1 MTGAAGSRKLL
12 AGILTVAIGIG
23 AYLAI
28 FRRDIDRNVPLLDGS
43 TITIVPGIHLIGNLG
58 PAAAYVVE
66 TSDGLILI
74 DSGLDDDAQPL
85 KTQMAKLG
93 LDWKKLRAIF
103 LTHVHGDHCGGA
115 EHLRAATKATVYAG
129 EADVP
134 ILRAGG
140 PREAIFSTY
149 DMPNHATH
157 PTTVD
162 VALAGDETIAF
173 GNVQVR
179 VLGTPGHTPG
189 STCYLLDRAGLR
201 VLFAGDVIQGL
212 DERPLGT
219 YSAYLAPRYRGNAKS
234 YLASLQTLREL
245 PVPDLLLPGHPNSS
259 VIPRTPKLTSQRWT
273 EMLDEGIDE
282 MRRLVEHYEADGA
295 NFLDDHP
302 KQLLP
307 GLYYLGDFQ
316 GAAVYGFFAASNFFV
331 VNAPGGTGLPDF
343 LKTSLQELGRRPVE
357 PTAIL
362 LTACGARETA
372 GLAEL
377 VRQSGAQ
384 VVASPAGIAAV
395 KQLCPPETVVISA
408 DELAQKNWF
417 PVTPLPLGG
426 RGVAPIAYVLKWAD
440 KNVLFSGTIPAD
452 SDANPLNE
460 LLKDLA
466 QSRQNALAYNAA
478 VQRLA
483 KLKPDLWLAAVPYH
497 GRNANVYSG
506 EWEAILEKNRQAAI
520 FTLQAPQA
528 SRTDER

>member
-1 MTGAAGSRKLL
+1 VTGATGSRKLL
-12 AGILTVAIGIG
+12 AGFLTVAIGIG
-23 AYLAI
+23 VYLAI
-28 FRRDIDRNVPLLDGS
+28 FRRDINRTVPLLDGS
-43 TITIVPGIHLIGNLG
+43 TITIVPGIYLIGNLG

-115 EHLRAATKATVYAG
+115 EHLRTATKATVYAG

-149 DMPNHATH
+149 DMPHHATH
-157 PTTVD
+157 ATTVD

-173 GNVQVR
+173 GNVQMR

-189 STCYLLDRAGLR
+189 STCYLIERAGLR

-219 YSAYLAPRYRGNAKS
+219 YSAYLAPRYRGDAKS
-234 YLASLQTLREL
+234 YLASLQALREM

-259 VIPRTPKLTSQRWT
+259 AIPRSPQLSSQRWA
-273 EMLDEGIDE
+273 EMLDDGIDD

-295 NFLDDHP
+295 NFLDGHP

-316 GAAVYGFFAASNFFV
+316 GSAIYGFFADSNFFV
-331 VNAPGGTGLPDF
+331 VNAPGGTGLSEF
-343 LKTSLQELGRRPVE
+343 LKTRLKELGRQPVE

-362 LTACGARETA
+362 LTACGDRETA

-377 VRQSGAQ
+377 VQHSRAL
-384 VVASPAGIAAV
+384 VVASSAGIADI
-395 KQLCPPETVVISA
+395 KKLCPPETIVVSA
-408 DELAQKNWF
+408 DELPQKNWF

-426 RGVAPIAYVLKWAD
+426 RGTAPIAYLIKLAD
-440 KNVLFSGTIPAD
+440 KNVLFAGNIPAD

-483 KLKPDLWLAAVPYH
+483 KLNPDLWLPVVPYH
-497 GRNANVYSG
+497 GRNANVYG
-506 EWEAILEKNRQAAI
+506 NEWEAILEKNRQAAI
-520 FTLQAPQA
+520 FTLQSPQA
-528 SRTDER
+528 AGKREP